1 MRSMIRPFALSLVG
15 ALAAC
20 ASTPAPAPAP
30 APMVVTPAPAPA
42 PAPAPVAHTEAQL
55 QGGHITLQ
63 HQITFDYD
71 SDHIQESQS
80 QTVLNDLIAL
90 MRENTQIR
98 RVRVEGHTDVRGSAS
113 HNQELSERRAQAV
126 AAYLRG
132 HGFANIQF
140 EAVGYG
146 QTQPLCRDDNDACH
160 DRNRRVEFTITEPAA
175 TP

>member
-20 ASTPAPAPAP
+20 ASTPAPAPQP
-30 APMVVTPAPAPA
+30 APIVVAAAPAPA
-42 PAPAPVAHTEAQL
+42 PAVHTEAQL
-55 QGGHITLQ
+55 QGGHITLA
-63 HQITFDYD
+63 HQIAFDYD
-71 SDHIQESQS
+71 SDHIQETQS

-90 MRENTQIR
+90 MRENAQIR
-98 RVRVEGHTDVRGSAS
+98 RVRVEGHTDTRGSAS

-132 HGFANIQF
+132 HGFENIQF

-146 QTQPLCRDDNDACH
+146 QTQPLCREDADACH

-175 TP
+175 AQ